1 MFYSI
6 RTFSWPIAFQS
17 QKQILFDL
25 YHFCLPKSDIFFVW
39 KTRLCHGIIYVIYI
53 ITNAFTKTGS
63 VVNFIYIQD
72 DPNQNCR
79 FLRAITLKLCI
90 SDPILVKRKVVHFF
104 LSSKNCL
111 HFSVAC
117 LQEKSTTSETHFGF
131 TNMVSEVHSF

>member
-1 MFYSI
+1 MN
-6 RTFSWPIAFQS
+6 RR
-17 QKQILFDL
+17 
-25 YHFCLPKSDIFFVW
+25 DI
-39 KTRLCHGIIYVIYI
+39 GIIQ
-53 ITNAFTKTGS
+53 G
-63 VVNFIYIQD
+63 
-72 DPNQNCR
+72 DPNQNLK
-79 FLRAITLKLCI
+79 FVLAITLKRCI

>member
-1 MFYSI
+1 MTDSFPITKNKSCLI
-6 RTFSWPIAFQS
+6 FITFVFQKVTFSLFGKQDFVTELFMSFTSLLMHS
-17 QKQILFDL
+17 QKQAVLSTLFT
-25 YHFCLPKSDIFFVW
+25 YIH
-39 KTRLCHGIIYVIYI
+39 HG
-53 ITNAFTKTGS
+53 
-63 VVNFIYIQD
+63 